1 MGVSLCFRA
10 ALISVKQLPSVPVG
24 GQVRIGAKSF
34 TGGSVVKNPPANVGD
49 VVFIPGLGRSPGGG
63 HDNPLQYS
71 CLENPHGQRS
81 LVGYSLS
88 GRKGSDTTEGLM
100 TTGLDIFLENKS
112 TALNLGSFIIFR

>member
-1 MGVSLCFRA
+1 M
-10 ALISVKQLPSVPVG
+10 KQLPSVPVG

-71 CLENPHGQRS
+71 CLENPHGLWS

-88 GRKGSDTTEGLM
+88 GRKESDTTEGLM